1 VSSLYIQPFYIP
13 TAKGKTWSAVAVVLL
28 SLQNSSSMPVLI
40 SMLVVSY
47 YFSEMGMKSVTE
59 EILLIFD
66 FFFKCL
72 DETTI
77 LS

>member
-1 VSSLYIQPFYIP
+1 
-13 TAKGKTWSAVAVVLL
+13 
-28 SLQNSSSMPVLI
+28 MPVLI
-40 SMLVVSY
+40 SMLVVNY
-47 YFSEMGMKSVTE
+47 YSSEMGMKSVTE